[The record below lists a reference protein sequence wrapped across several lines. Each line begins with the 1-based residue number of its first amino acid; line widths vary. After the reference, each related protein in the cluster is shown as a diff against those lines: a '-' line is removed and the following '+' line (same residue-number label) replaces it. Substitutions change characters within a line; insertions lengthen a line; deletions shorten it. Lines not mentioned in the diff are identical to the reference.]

1 MKRIVTCMLLSLF
14 LSAGTVGV
22 MASTGKSPDKKEQ
35 RDKRNDGRKQ
45 NKKQN
50 NKNDRNKGKKS
61 GKDYRPGKG
70 HSLPAPGH
78 NASRPAPAPVHR
90 PVSGGHH
97 TPPPPPPGAHRH
109 SPIPPPP
116 PRLSSMVSHA
126 TRGCRDVAVWQVNPD
141 TYIVKYRKGRRYYTQ
156 YLYPYSGRYGDCS
169 LITVNWQPLSP
180 WTLIPPIQ
188 LNINL

>member
-1 MKRIVTCMLLSLF
+1 MKRIITCMLLSLF
-14 LSAGTVGV
+14 LTAGTGGV

-35 RDKRNDGRKQ
+35 RDKRSDGRKHN
-45 NKKQN
+45 NKK
-50 NKNDRNKGKKS
+50 DRDKGKRRGK

-78 NASRPAPAPVHR
+78 NASRPVRAPGYHHV
-90 PVSGGHH
+90 GGSHH
-97 TPPPPPPGAHRH
+97 TPPPPCRH
-109 SPIPPPP
+109 HHTPAPPPH
-116 PRLSSMVSHA
+116 LSRMVRHA
-126 TRGCRDVAVWQVNPD
+126 TRGCRDVAVWQVNHD